1 LRSVSGSVAYGPSVE
16 MTMGA
21 AAKGISSSVNV
32 LSPEANVESEQTF
45 RKISGNKSKKSRK

>member
-1 LRSVSGSVAYGPSVE
+1 
-16 MTMGA
+16 MGA